1 MNNKQ
6 SQNKEL
12 RISKFIPGI
21 AWFFLILIAV
31 CTPGYDLPEVDSW
44 FTEINFDKLIHTGLF
59 AVLAWLFMYPV
70 IKSALTRKEK
80 WNWAI
85 KITLSTCIYG
95 LLTEL
100 LQRFFIPSRS
110 FDLFDLLFDI
120 FGGLA
125 ALLYAKIRMP
135 K

>member
-1 MNNKQ
+1 MKNKQ
-6 SQNKEL
+6 TQNKEL
-12 RISKFIPGI
+12 HILKFFPGI

-31 CTPGYDLPEVDSW
+31 CTPGYDLPTVGSW
-44 FTEINFDKLIHTGLF
+44 FTEISFDKLIHTGLF

-70 IKSALTRKEK
+70 IKSSLTRKEK
-80 WNWAI
+80 WNWVI
-85 KITLSTCIYG
+85 KITLSAGIYG
-95 LLTEL
+95 LITEL

-110 FDLFDLLFDI
+110 FDLFDLLFDV
-120 FGGLA
+120 FGGLT